1 MKRFLLWGERLFL
14 FLFILFIPTQLGKH
28 FWPEWSYVWG
38 IRVDYFSPVLYFL
51 DLLWVSWFGFYV
63 WSGKK
68 IETKITFKFFIFLM
82 FVAVNILIAKNQM
95 VAVYKWFRLGQL
107 VLTWVVFRKDRKR
120 VEEFLTKAIPW
131 WVILESLL
139 GLGQVLIGSSVN
151 GWAYFLGERRFAYT
165 TLGVAQISVLG
176 QGLVRAYGTFSHPNS
191 LAGFLLV
198 SLIIWFG
205 KKKEIN
211 RTFWWAITWMAVVGI
226 VVSGSRLVW
235 ILTMLVIMAV
245 TYLQSRDKKKVVG
258 VGITLIGIFVLLVA
272 VVSVNYRS
280 SDFLG
285 GWDKEGLSKRISLN
299 MSAMRMVRINPLF
312 GVGLGNFIVRLPEM
326 QKSESYFWLQPVHN
340 IGLLVLS
347 EIGFF
352 GLIWVFL
359 FLSGLNRGRVAL
371 TQKMIWVAILVT
383 GMFDHYW
390 LTLPQ
395 NSWFLVVV
403 MAIL

>member
-1 MKRFLLWGERLFL
+1 M

>member
-1 MKRFLLWGERLFL
+1 VKRFLLWGERLFL